1 MEFIRNIIAVTY
13 TCVFLILLG
22 GDLMKFLAC
31 YTVFICSL
39 MSTSTVLFRKE
50 LPIKEKVI
58 DLIAYVP
65 MLIFGLVYIALN

>member
-22 GDLMKFLAC
+22 GDLMKVLAY